1 MSELENRREK
11 LFASMKENSALIL
24 FSGVGKIC
32 SEDELFPFQSN
43 RNFFYLTNIEQDH
56 SALIMVKGIGERSTY
71 LFVDEYSE
79 LKEKWTGKR
88 LTFEQAEAISS
99 ISSVYSMNSLESM
112 LSLILAK
119 ENNQYGN
126 ISTLYVDLSPEL
138 KIGESLS
145 TSEYANNLNAEYE
158 HITIENA
165 YPLIRDLRM
174 IKSQEEIDNIVRA
187 IELTNTG
194 ICQLLINLKPGL
206 YEYELSDMFEF
217 YGRSHERHSL
227 AFSTIVAAGPS
238 ATCLHHPVEQ
248 QDALVRE
255 NDLVLFDLGYSHN
268 GYSADISRTYPVNGV
283 FSGTQKLI
291 YQAVLECN
299 KAVIEYVRP
308 GLKLIDLQDFAKEFL
323 KKKCVEYKLMTEDED
338 IVKYYYHNVSHHL
351 GLDTHDAAI
360 REKPLENGNV
370 FTVEPG
376 LYFAKF
382 GIGVRIEDDVLLKDG
397 KAEVLS
403 KCIAKEIPDIEKLFA
418 TRGNKH

>member
-1 MSELENRREK
+1 MPELENRRNNLFEK
-11 LFASMKENSALIL
+11 MSENSALIL

-32 SEDELFPFQSN
+32 SEDETYPFQSN

-56 SALIMVKGIGERSTY
+56 SALILIKGIGERRVY
-71 LFVDEYSE
+71 LFVDEFSE
-79 LKEKWTGKR
+79 MKEKWTGKR
-88 LTFEQAEAISS
+88 LTFEEAETISS
-99 ISSVYSMNSLESM
+99 ITSVYSMNSLESM

-126 ISTLYVDLSPEL
+126 ISTLYVDMSPEL
-138 KIGESLS
+138 KIGDSLS
-145 TSEYANNLNAEYE
+145 TAEYANNLNAEYE

-206 YEYELSDMFEF
+206 FEYELSDMFEF
-217 YGRSHERHSL
+217 YGRSHDRHQL
-227 AFSTIVAAGPS
+227 AFSTIVAAGAS

-248 QDALVRE
+248 QNAMVRE
-255 NDLVLFDLGYSHN
+255 NDLVLFDLGYAHN

-283 FSGTQKLI
+283 YSGTQKLI

-299 KAVIEYVRP
+299 KAVIEYVKP
-308 GLKLIDLQDFAKEFL
+308 GLTIADLQAFTKDFL
-323 KKKCVEYKLMTEDED
+323 KAKCVELKLMTEGED

-351 GLDTHDAAI
+351 GLDTHDASL
-360 REKPLENGNV
+360 RERPLENGNV

-418 TRGNKH
+418 TRGNKA

>member
-1 MSELENRREK
+1 MSELEGRRER
-11 LFASMKENSALIL
+11 LFASMKENSALIV
-24 FSGVGKIC
+24 FSGVGKVC
-32 SEDELFPFQSN
+32 SEDELYPFQSN

-56 SALIMVKGIGERSTY
+56 SALIMIKGIGERRTY
-71 LFVDEYSE
+71 LFIDEYSE

-88 LTFEQAEAISS
+88 LSFEMAES
-99 ISSVYSMNSLESM
+99 ISDIHSVYSMNSLESM

-119 ENNQYGN
+119 DNNQYGN

-138 KIGESLS
+138 KIADSLS
-145 TSEYANNLNAEYE
+145 TIEYSKNLNAEYS
-158 HITIENA
+158 HIEIENA

-174 IKSQEEIDNIVRA
+174 IKTPEEVENIVRA

-194 ICQLLINLKPGL
+194 ICQMLINLKPGL

-217 YGRSHERHSL
+217 YGRSHDRHPL
-227 AFSTIVAAGPS
+227 AFSTIVAAGAS

-248 QDALVRE
+248 QDALIKE
-255 NDLVLFDLGYSHN
+255 SDLVLFDLGYSHN

-283 FSGTQKLI
+283 YSGTQKLI

-299 KAVIEYVRP
+299 KAVIEFVTP
-308 GLKLIDLQDFAKEFL
+308 GKTIADLQEFAKEFL

-351 GLDTHDAAI
+351 GLDTHDASV
-360 REKPLENGNV
+360 RERPLENGNV

-403 KCIAKEIPDIEKLFA
+403 KCIAKEISDIEKLFA
-418 TRGNKH
+418 TRGSKI

>member
-1 MSELENRREK
+1 MSELENRRDR
-11 LFASMKENSALIL
+11 LFASMKENSAMLI
-24 FSGVGKIC
+24 FSGVGKIS

-56 SALIMVKGIGERSTY
+56 SALILIKGIGEKRSY
-71 LFVDEYSE
+71 LFIDEYNE

-88 LTFEQAEAISS
+88 LTFEEAEKTSDIH
-99 ISSVYSMNSLESM
+99 SVYSMNSLESM

-119 ENNQYGN
+119 DNNQYGN
-126 ISTLYVDLSPEL
+126 ISTLYVDLSAEL

-145 TSEYANNLNAEYE
+145 TVEYSKNLNAEYA
-158 HITIENA
+158 HIEIENA

-174 IKSQEEIDNIVRA
+174 IKTPEEVDNIVRA

-194 ICQLLINLKPGL
+194 ICQMLINLKPGL

-217 YGRSHERHSL
+217 YGRNHDRHPL
-227 AFSTIVAAGPS
+227 AFSTIVAAGAS

-248 QDALVRE
+248 QNVLIKE
-255 NDLVLFDLGYSHN
+255 NDLVLFDLGYAHN

-283 FSGTQKLI
+283 YSGKQKLI

-299 KAVIEYVRP
+299 KSVIEFIREGVT
-308 GLKLIDLQDFAKEFL
+308 IAELQEHAKEFL
-323 KKKCVEYKLMTEDED
+323 KKKCVELKLMTEDED

-351 GLDTHDAAI
+351 GLDTHDASV
-360 REKPLENGNV
+360 RERPLQNGNV
-370 FTVEPG
+370 ITVEPG
-376 LYFAKF
+376 LYFAQY
-382 GIGVRIEDDVLLKDG
+382 GIGVRIEDDVLIKDG

-403 KCIAKEIPDIEKLFA
+403 KCIAKEIPEIEKLFA
-418 TRGNKH
+418 TRGNKR